1 MKKSLATILFVCL
14 LLPMGIIY
22 RPDISDAFAGKSPG
36 SLEIK
41 PQTSKIQLPFI
52 ANEGQ
57 IDNRV
62 RYYTQTFNGSFF
74 VTQNGELIYSIEK
87 LQKADSRKE
96 MSERSVIREIFTGD
110 IKAPSFK
117 GEGEGTKISIYKGN
131 EPAKWKRNIRSYERI
146 SMGDIYQGIEIKL
159 KAYGDTI
166 EKIFSV
172 RPGADP
178 NAIRLRLEGAKN
190 IQVNEKGELEFQT
203 DIGTAVFSKPVAYQ
217 LKGQG
222 EKNKEQR
229 EYVQVSYA
237 VEGNQ
242 YSFKVG
248 DYDKTRELVIDP
260 YVGVKIQGSAED
272 RAYAVM
278 TFLDEGEGET
288 NRIFVF
294 VAGYSYSSNFPA
306 NQTIGTSGT
315 SDSDVFVA
323 KLSEDFGTIEQIV
336 FIAGTGDDFG
346 YSLTMDSANNV
357 YVAGTTTSSDLPI
370 PVTPFDATY
379 NDGTDVFVAK
389 LSYDLT
395 SLISLTYLGGDL
407 TDAVNADSLAVD
419 GNNVVVTG
427 YTQGGSTIPLSFPT
441 PDLFAYDRTHNG
453 GEDVFIAIFD
463 TGTGETLSPGLQ
475 TLISSTFIGGS
486 GNERPYAMAIRTE
499 YPTEI
504 YVAGYTSSSTDPP
517 SIPYPTTVGAYDTYY
532 NGGTNDAFISR
543 IMPLDSEYG
552 YSQLGTL
559 ASSTFLGG
567 SGIDEIHGLAISGY
581 PYYYVYVTGNTN
593 SLDFPGTCAQGSCG
607 GMDVFIAQFGTFLT
621 NDPSPVFVK
630 LGGTSSD
637 YGKSLILSGG
647 MVFVSGVTY
656 SGNFPTTINAFDTI
670 FGGTPSVNSDGFVLR
685 IDPSLTNFDA
695 STYLG
700 GSTDDFASAIASDTA
715 GNIYVAGSTN
725 STDFPT
731 TLSPYGSS
739 SGNFEAYVAKLD
751 SMLIGLYKLTVTKTG
766 TGTGTVTS
774 TETPTPKINCGS
786 TCSALYDAET
796 SVTLNAT
803 PSSNS
808 VFAGWNGAGCTGTGS
823 CTFAMNSN
831 NTVIATFTKTKFTVT
846 PIFDQHGTM
855 NPSTPQV
862 INSGQTVPFTITP
875 SSGYRILYVGGSCGG
890 TLNVNVYTT
899 NPVTTDCNVRAFF
912 TSNTLRVTAS
922 AGQGGSISPTGKT
935 VNYGETALFTVT
947 PDDGYHTVNVS
958 GCGVTKYE
966 GGVIAAK
973 KKKKN
978 VKGSAAG
985 EVYIAGPI
993 TENCTISA
1001 SFAIN
1006 TFTVTPSAGEH
1017 GNINPSTQ
1025 QTVNYNDMV
1034 PFSVKADD
1042 GYHIQSV
1049 SGCNGKAYT
1058 AAKKKKKKKLSAVS
1072 EMTYTTGHITESC
1085 TVTASFAI
1093 NTFTVTPKAGEH
1105 GSIDPSTPQTVNYL
1119 DTVSFTVKPDAGYHI
1134 ESVTGC
1140 GVHPS
1145 EGGTYIT
1152 DYVTGDCTVEA
1163 AFAKETFTATIL
1175 KSGTGTGTITGSGMT
1190 CEGNACGGTYE
1201 AGSKLTLKIKP
1212 DDGYRVIDVKI
1223 NGKSIGPVQTLTLK
1237 EIMSNFAIEIVF
1249 GPISP

>member
-1 MKKSLATILFVCL
+1 MKKILSAFTVCL
-14 LLPMGIIY
+14 FLAMSFVFSPN
-22 RPDISDAFAGKSPG
+22 PADAFAGKSPG

-62 RYYTQTFNGSFF
+62 RYYAQTFNGSFF
-74 VTQNGELIYSIEK
+74 ITQNGELVYSIEK
-87 LQKADSRKE
+87 PQKTDSRKE
-96 MSERSVIREIFTGD
+96 RSERSVIREIFTGD
-110 IKAPSFK
+110 IKSPSFK

-131 EPAKWKRNIRSYERI
+131 EPAKWKRNIPSYEQI

-172 RPGADP
+172 KPGADP
-178 NAIRLRLEGAKN
+178 KAIRSRLEGAKN

-217 LKGQG
+217 VKGQG

-229 EYVQVSYA
+229 EYVQVSYT

-288 NRIFVF
+288 NPIFVF
-294 VAGYSYSSNFPA
+294 VAGYSYSSDFPVPV
-306 NQTIGTSGT
+306 NQTFGASGT

-323 KLSEDFGTIEQIV
+323 KLSEDLGTIERIV
-336 FIAGTGDDFG
+336 FIAGTGNDFG
-346 YSLTMDSANNV
+346 YSLAMDSANNV
-357 YVAGTTTSSDLPI
+357 YVAGTTTSSNLPI

-395 SLISLTYLGGDL
+395 SLIALTYLGGISL
-407 TDAVNADSLAVD
+407 DAVNANSLAINGYDVI
-419 GNNVVVTG
+419 VTG
-427 YTQGGSTIPLSFPT
+427 YTTSTFFPT
-441 PDLFAYDRTHNG
+441 VTEDPSFDKTHNG
-453 GEDVFIAIFD
+453 GEDVFIAIFN
-463 TGTGETLSPGLQ
+463 TGLEGETPTPGLE
-475 TLISSTFIGGS
+475 TLKSSTFIGGT
-486 GNERPYAMAIRTE
+486 GNERPYAIATR
-499 YPTEI
+499 YNEI
-504 YVAGYTSSSTDPP
+504 YVAGYTTSTD
-517 SIPYPTTVGAYDTYY
+517 YPTTEGAYNETY
-532 NGGTNDAFISR
+532 NDGAEDAFISR
-543 IMPLDSEYG
+543 IMSGDSPLEY
-552 YSQLGTL
+552 L

-567 SGIDEIHGLAISGY
+567 SGIDEIHGLAIDSSY
-581 PYYYVYVTGNTN
+581 NYVYVTGNTN
-593 SLDFPGTCAQGSCG
+593 SSGFAGTCAHGPCG
-607 GMDVFIAQFGTFLT
+607 NMDAFIAQFGTFLT
-621 NDPSPVFVK
+621 NDPAPVFVK
-630 LGGTSSD
+630 LGGTSND
-637 YGKSLILSGG
+637 YPKSLILSGG

-890 TLNVNVYTT
+890 SLSENVYTT
-899 NPVTTDCNVRAFF
+899 NPVTADCNVMAFF

-922 AGQGGSISPTGKT
+922 AGQGGSISPASRI
-935 VNYGETALFTVT
+935 VNYGETAQFTVT
-947 PDDGYHTVNVS
+947 PDDGYHIASVT

-993 TENCTISA
+993 TESCTISA

-1049 SGCNGKAYT
+1049 SGCNGTAYT

-1105 GSIDPSTPQTVNYL
+1105 GSIDPSAPLTVNYL

-1145 EGGTYIT
+1145 EGGAYIT

-1212 DDGYRVIDVKI
+1212 EDGYRVIDVKI